1 MPHNIRIAVSHAN
14 GSRHFVLSPSLKK
27 VLLTLLLTLVVGI
40 VASIAT
46 IYYLNHRS
54 TAAEMTVKN
63 MTEKSSALVGQ
74 LESLKQKRQ
83 QLEQQISNKEEEY
96 AQTIEEK
103 DSELSYLTQ
112 RVSSVEEV
120 LGLEKED
127 GSEVPLTERL
137 DVAVINSA
145 VRATMLRLIPSGQ
158 PIESYRRSSGYGS
171 RTHPV
176 TGNKKFHLGLDLTA
190 DIGTPVYAPAD
201 GVVEY
206 KRPSRKTGYGN
217 LLKIDHAFGFMTL
230 YAHLDKFNVNTGEFV
245 KKGDLI
251 GWSGNTGLSTG
262 PHLHYEVR
270 FLGRA
275 LNPKRFIAWTPDNFE
290 SLFKEEDKV
299 KWASLVKIVE
309 SMAATQVQLA
319 SDAAGQSSL
328 VTAANHSAVADT
340 VEIEST
346 K

>member
-27 VLLTLLLTLVVGI
+27 VLLTLLIILVVGI

-54 TAAEMTVKN
+54 TTAEMTVKN

-83 QLEQQISNKEEEY
+83 QLEQQINNKEEEY

-103 DSELSYLTQ
+103 ESELNYLTQ

-120 LGLEKED
+120 LGLEKENS
-127 GSEVPLTERL
+127 SEVPLTERL

-176 TGNKKFHLGLDLTA
+176 TGSKKFHLGLDLTA

-206 KRPSRKTGYGN
+206 KRPSRKKGYGN

-275 LNPKRFIAWTPDNFE
+275 LNPKRFIAWTHDNFE
-290 SLFKEEDKV
+290 ALFKEEDKV

-309 SMAATQVQLA
+309 SMVATQVQLA
-319 SDAAGQSSL
+319 SDATGQAGL
-328 VTAANHSAVADT
+328 VAVANHSAASNIA
-340 VEIEST
+340 EIEST

>member
-14 GSRHFVLSPSLKK
+14 GSRHFVLSPTLKK
-27 VLLTLLLTLVVGI
+27 VLLSMLATLI
-40 VASIAT
+40 VAIFASIAT

-54 TAAEMTVKN
+54 TTAEVSLKN
-63 MTEKSSALVGQ
+63 MTEQSTELSGQ
-74 LESLKQKRQ
+74 LESLNQQRQ
-83 QLEQQISNKEEEY
+83 QLEQLISNKEEEY
-96 AQTIEEK
+96 AQIIEDK
-103 DSELSYLTQ
+103 DSQLNYLTK
-112 RVSSVEEV
+112 RVSTVEEV
-120 LGLEKED
+120 LGLEKD
-127 GSEVPLTERL
+127 DASLPLADRL
-137 DVAVINSA
+137 DVAAINSA
-145 VRATMLRLIPSGQ
+145 VRATMLQLIPSGK

-206 KRPSRKTGYGN
+206 KRPSRKKGYGN

-275 LNPKRFIAWTPDNFE
+275 LNPKNFIAWTPDNFE
-290 SLFKEEDKV
+290 SLFKTEEKV
-299 KWASLVKIVE
+299 KWVNLVKIVE
-309 SMAATQVQLA
+309 SMVSTQVQLA
-319 SDAAGQSSL
+319 SDA
-328 VTAANHSAVADT
+328 VNSAQPVKEPEGDT
-340 VEIEST
+340 TLAST
-346 K
+346 TMNK

>member
-14 GSRHFVLSPSLKK
+14 GSRHFVLSPTLKK
-27 VLLTLLLTLVVGI
+27 VLLSMLATLVVAI
-40 VASIAT
+40 FASIAT

-54 TAAEMTVKN
+54 NTAEVSLKN
-63 MTEKSSALVGQ
+63 MTEQSTELSGQ
-74 LESLKQKRQ
+74 LESLEQQRQ
-83 QLEQQISNKEEEY
+83 QLEQLISNKEEEY
-96 AQTIEEK
+96 AQIIEDK
-103 DSELSYLTQ
+103 DSQLNYLTQ
-112 RVSSVEEV
+112 RVSTVEEV

-127 GSEVPLTERL
+127 SSLPLAERL
-137 DVAVINSA
+137 DVAAINSA
-145 VRATMLRLIPSGQ
+145 VRATMLQLIPSGQ

-190 DIGTPVYAPAD
+190 DIGTPVFAPAD

-206 KRPSRKTGYGN
+206 KRPSRKKGYGN

-275 LNPKRFIAWTPDNFE
+275 LNPKNFIAWTPDSFE
-290 SLFKEEDKV
+290 SLFKVEDKV
-299 KWASLVKIVE
+299 KWVNLVKIVE
-309 SMAATQVQLA
+309 SMVSTQVQLA
-319 SDAAGQSSL
+319 SDAVNGTQPVKETTGETTLAS
-328 VTAANHSAVADT
+328 AA
-340 VEIEST
+340 I
-346 K
+346 KP

>member
-1 MPHNIRIAVSHAN
+1 MPHNIRIAVSHAD

-27 VLLTLLLTLVVGI
+27 VIVTLLITLVVGI
-40 VASIAT
+40 IASIAA

-54 TAAEMTVKN
+54 ETAEQTLQS
-63 MTEKSSALVGQ
+63 MTEQSSELVGQ
-74 LESLKQKRQ
+74 LETLKQKRQ
-83 QLEQQISNKEEEY
+83 QLEQLINNKEEEY
-96 AQTIEEK
+96 AQVIEEK

-120 LGLEKED
+120 LGLEKD
-127 GSEVPLTERL
+127 DSNIPLTERL

-145 VRATMLRLIPSGQ
+145 VRATMLQLIPSGQ

-190 DIGTPVYAPAD
+190 DVGTPVYAPAD

-206 KRPSRKTGYGN
+206 KRPSRKKGYGN

-230 YAHLDKFNVNTGEFV
+230 YAHLDKFNVNTGQFV

-270 FLGRA
+270 FLSRA

-299 KWASLVKIVE
+299 NWAMLVGVIE
-309 SMAATQVQLA
+309 SMVATQVQLA
-319 SDAAGQSSL
+319 SDAVAQPAIITASADSVVGQSTSE
-328 VTAANHSAVADT
+328 ANSA
-340 VEIEST
+340 E
-346 K
+346 

>member
-14 GSRHFVLSPSLKK
+14 GSRHYVMSPWLKK
-27 VLLTLLLTLVVGI
+27 ALLIFLVVLITGI
-40 VASIAT
+40 ASSIAA

-54 TAAEMTVKN
+54 ETAEQTLQN
-63 MTEKSSALVGQ
+63 MTEQSSELVGQ
-74 LESLKQKRQ
+74 LETLKQKRQ
-83 QLEQQISNKEEEY
+83 QLEQLISNKEEEY
-96 AQTIEEK
+96 AQTIEDK
-103 DSELSYLTQ
+103 DNQLDYLTK
-112 RVSSVEEV
+112 RVSTVEEV
-120 LGLEKED
+120 LGLEKEAD
-127 GSEVPLTERL
+127 NDAPLAQRL
-137 DVAVINSA
+137 DVAAINSA
-145 VRATMLRLIPSGQ
+145 VRSTMLQLIPSGQ

-206 KRPSRKTGYGN
+206 KRPSRKKGYGN
-217 LLKIDHAFGFMTL
+217 MLKIDHAFGFMTL
-230 YAHLDKFNVNTGEFV
+230 YAHLDKFNVNTGNFV

-275 LNPKRFIAWTPDNFE
+275 LDPRRFIAWTPDNFE
-290 SLFKEEDKV
+290 SLFEEEKKV
-299 KWASLVKIVE
+299 NWASLVKIMENMV
-309 SMAATQVQLA
+309 ATQVQLA
-319 SDAAGQSSL
+319 SEVSPQFERQEDQLDAKENM
-328 VTAANHSAVADT
+328 VTAS
-340 VEIEST
+340 

>member
-14 GSRHFVLSPSLKK
+14 GSRHFVLSPWLKK
-27 VLLTLLLTLVVGI
+27 VLLSLLATLIVGI
-40 VASIAT
+40 FASIAT

-54 TAAEMTVKN
+54 TTAEVTLKN

-74 LESLKQKRQ
+74 LEDLRQKRQ
-83 QLEQQISNKEEEY
+83 QLEQLIDNKEEEY
-96 AQTIEEK
+96 AQIIEHK
-103 DSELSYLTQ
+103 DSQLSYLTQ
-112 RVSSVEEV
+112 RVSTVEEV
-120 LGLEKED
+120 LGLENEGD
-127 GSEVPLTERL
+127 ETLPLADRL
-137 DVAVINSA
+137 DVAAINSA
-145 VRATMLRLIPSGQ
+145 VRATMLQLIPSGK

-171 RTHPV
+171 RKHPV

-206 KRPSRKTGYGN
+206 KRPSRKKGYGN
-217 LLKIDHAFGFMTL
+217 MLKIDHAFGFMTL
-230 YAHLDKFNVNTGEFV
+230 YAHLDKFNVETRQFV

-275 LNPKRFIAWTPDNFE
+275 LNPKRFITWTPDNFE
-290 SLFKEEDKV
+290 SLFEEEDKV
-299 KWASLVKIVE
+299 NWASLVKIIENMV
-309 SMAATQVQLA
+309 STQVQLA
-319 SDAAGQSSL
+319 SDAVAQSGT
-328 VTAANHSAVADT
+328 VTAKSLDDSAVTIAAA
-340 VEIEST
+340 E
-346 K
+346 